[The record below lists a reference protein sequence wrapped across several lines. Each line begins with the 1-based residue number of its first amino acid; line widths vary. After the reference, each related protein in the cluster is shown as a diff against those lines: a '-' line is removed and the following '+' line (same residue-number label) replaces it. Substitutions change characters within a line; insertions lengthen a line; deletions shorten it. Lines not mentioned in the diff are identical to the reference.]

1 MSFPDPIK
9 RLTKGSTPTLLET
22 SKGNEVIDSINAIAN
37 MTIQKG
43 DKDHIEKTSTG
54 IDIFYKGGVTD
65 GTTTTI
71 FVIDGGD
78 ISKGWNLTFDEGVLV
93 EAERVDSSFKTRRIA
108 ICSNGS
114 TEFVDF
120 VIRK

>member
-54 IDIFYKGGVTD
+54 TDIFYKGGVTD

>member
-9 RLTKGSTPTLLET
+9 RLAKGSTPTLLET
-22 SKGNEVIDSINAIAN
+22 SKGNEVIDSINSIAN

-43 DKDHIEKTSTG
+43 DKDHIEKTSSG
-54 IDIFYKGGVTD
+54 IDIFYKGGIAD
-65 GTTTTI
+65 GTTKTI

-93 EAERVDSSFKTRRIA
+93 EAEEVETDFKTRRIA
-108 ICSNGS
+108 ICSDGS

-120 VIRK
+120 VIKE

>member
-9 RLTKGSTPTLLET
+9 RLVKGSTPTLLET

>member
-9 RLTKGSTPTLLET
+9 VLVKGSFPTLLET
-22 SKGNEVIDSINAIAN
+22 GKGNEVINSINAIAN

-43 DKDHIEKTSTG
+43 DKDQIEKTSSG

-78 ISKGWNLTFDEGVLV
+78 ISKGWNLTFDEGVLI
-93 EAERVDSSFKTRRIA
+93 EAEKVDSIYKTRRIA
-108 ICSNGS
+108 ICSDGS
-114 TEFVDF
+114 TEMVDF
-120 VIRK
+120 VVKK

>member
-1 MSFPDPIK
+1 MSFPDPIYK
-9 RLTKGSTPTLLET
+9 LVKGSTPTLLDT

-71 FVIDGGD
+71 FVIDGSD
-78 ISKGWNLTFDEGVLV
+78 ISKGWNLTFDEGVLI
-93 EAERVDSSFKTRRIA
+93 EAERVDTIYKTRRIA

-120 VIRK
+120 VIKE

>member
-54 IDIFYKGGVTD
+54 IDIFYRGGVTD

>member
-9 RLTKGSTPTLLET
+9 RLVKGSTPTLLET
-22 SKGNEVIDSINAIAN
+22 SKGNEVINSINAIAN

-54 IDIFYKGGVTD
+54 IDIFYKGGVAD

-78 ISKGWNLTFDEGVLV
+78 ISKGWNLTFEEGVLV
-93 EAERVDSSFKTRRIA
+93 EAERVDSNLKTRKIA

-114 TEFVDF
+114 TEFVNF
-120 VIRK
+120 IVRG

>member
-37 MTIQKG
+37 LTIQKG

-71 FVIDGGD
+71 FMIDGED

-93 EAERVDSSFKTRRIA
+93 EAERVDSNFKTRRIA

-120 VIRK
+120 VIKE

>member
-93 EAERVDSSFKTRRIA
+93 EAERVNSNYKTRRIA

-114 TEFVDF
+114 TEFIDF
-120 VIRK
+120 VIKE